1 MNVIDIT
8 CEPENLN
15 VPEFR
20 KLVNLSIT
28 NNKAGTLALIDLI
41 DFKNINYH
49 LGTETAD
56 QTLLFIGEEL
66 AKNLTLRYGTFS
78 AVCHY
83 TSDLFLFYI
92 ASNVTQE
99 ESVDLFLNVNSVIT
113 KPNTMMPE
121 NVKLDFRMTMTSYN
135 NIANNFDIMV
145 EGCEYLMRLAKS
157 KDERFIPT
165 GNNIPQAF
173 LSRAAFTEEFNAS
186 LLNKDFRFVLQPKHD
201 IDNGSVI
208 GAEALC
214 RWYDKDGNLYPLP
227 VVLDLIFQY
236 GLADTFAKHTVD
248 FAFEILREIKI
259 SGHPL
264 ITISINMDVHQLSS
278 KSVYEHFV
286 LRAEENRQF
295 VPYLEI
301 ELTEDN
307 LFSNQIDC
315 IRYLKRLRNQGYG
328 LSVDDFGR
336 GYSNLQ
342 SLIDLKP
349 DVIKI
354 DKSLIDNIINCDSSV
369 KVLTAIIAMGI
380 STKGIIA
387 EGVELDEQI
396 SVLKKLGIKHVQGHF
411 FNPPVQRHDFFD
423 ILKLR

>member
-1 MNVIDIT
+1 MNVIDFSY
-8 CEPENLN
+8 ESENMN

-20 KLVNLSIT
+20 KLVNLSIS

-41 DFKNINYH
+41 AFKNINYH

-66 AKNLTLRYGTFS
+66 AKNLTLRYGAYS

-99 ESVDLFLNVNSVIT
+99 ESVDLFLNVNNVIT

-135 NIANNFDIMV
+135 DIANNFDIMV

-157 KDERFIPT
+157 KDERFIPA
-165 GNNIPQAF
+165 GNTIPQAF
-173 LSRAAFTEEFNAS
+173 LSRFAFTEEFCAS

-201 IDNGSVI
+201 INDGSVV

-236 GLADTFAKHTVD
+236 GLADTFAKHTID

-264 ITISINMDVHQLSS
+264 ITISINMDVHQLSN

-286 LRAEENRQF
+286 VRAKENSQF

-307 LFSNQIDC
+307 LFSNQRDC
-315 IRYLKRLRNQGYG
+315 IRYLKRLRKLGYG
-328 LSVDDFGR
+328 FSVDDFGR

-342 SLIDLKP
+342 SLIELKP

-369 KVLTAIIAMGI
+369 KVLSAIIAMGI

-396 SVLKKLGIKHVQGHF
+396 NVLKKLGIKHVQGYY

-423 ILKLR
+423 ILK